1 MSLLMRHPA
10 RGERCSNEF
19 GCGARWRWTA
29 MPACAALIMLLAIPL
44 LAGSPAQNQKKS
56 KDNNKDSDASSASIV
71 PVPDLQAIDI
81 AVGQMLGAWQVGDI
95 ELMHKYYSDDVVVV
109 SGSWEPPLIGWDTYV
124 RAYQAQRARSQNG
137 RMDRSNSLIKL
148 MGDSAWVTYQWEYVG
163 QVDGSQLDAV
173 GQTTLVLQKRAG
185 NWVIVVNHTSTVPL
199 PVRSSAV
206 PAAATSAKP

>member
-1 MSLLMRHPA
+1 MHLPIHHSA
-10 RGERCSNEF
+10 EIERCNNKF
-19 GCGARWRWTA
+19 RCGVKWNWAA
-29 MPACAALIMLLAIPL
+29 MAACAAFIISLTIPV
-44 LAGSPAQNQKKS
+44 LAGSLAQNQKKS
-56 KDNNKDSDASSASIV
+56 KDNNKDADVGGASLV
-71 PVPDLQAIDI
+71 PVPDTQAIDT

-109 SGSWEPPLIGWDTYV
+109 SGNWEPPLIGWDAYL

-137 RMDRSNSLIKL
+137 RMDRSNTLTKV

-173 GQTTLVLQKRAG
+173 GHTTLVLQKRAG
-185 NWVIVVNHTSTVPL
+185 NWVIVVNHTSTAPL

-206 PAAATSAKP
+206 PAAAPSAKP